1 MSRFDLLIVG
11 VDSVPPD
18 VRAIRALAHKKSTI
32 VFVGRTFD
40 HLYPLVSRFAWISA
54 SVDSRS
60 AIYDS
65 EARINGCVLAIG
77 PSPFTSP
84 IVFFGYACLHEA
96 SWVDAISA
104 QSLAI
109 VNCQNAKRL
118 REALLGFG
126 YSFLE
131 LREFHLE
138 QH

>member
-11 VDSVPPD
+11 ADSVPPD

-40 HLYPLVSRFAWISA
+40 YASALIARFAWLSSA
-54 SVDSRS
+54 VDSRP

-65 EARINGCVLAIG
+65 ETRINGCVLSLG

-96 SWVDAISA
+96 SWIDAVSA
-104 QSLAI
+104 QSVAI
-109 VNCQNAKRL
+109 VNCSNAKRL
-118 REALLGFG
+118 RDALLGFG

-131 LREFHLE
+131 LKEFHLE
-138 QH
+138 QN